1 MQLDPGRCDQS
12 PVGDAAALLE
22 HDPIPL
28 GFERHDRAAD
38 PPDALGHHRRHRPLG
53 AGTVEHAAPDQRP
66 AGLVVVALARLDHR
80 DPERGPAP
88 QQAGGGRE
96 TRRAAADDDDV
107 VGLGRGE
114 LDHPGGAPG
123 QIRGPPAHLEARFQS
138 SEVVAGLGRGGEDRA
153 RIEMTGLGE
162 RPERG
167 RARAGTAEREHGPLH
182 LVQDLGERSDVVV
195 GDLAR
200 DHRHVPVFQA
210 DAPGRRSESRARWL
224 ILSLAVR
231 AVVDHRPEPLC
242 GERAEVGLGDL
253 GRDGK
258 KWRELGDLHD
268 VRAPVARLVRAL
280 SSVGCSG
287 QDRLAARRLRA
298 CRPES

>member
-1 MQLDPGRCDQS
+1 MRLPSSSTTRLRSGS
-12 PVGDAAALLE
+12 NAATA
-22 HDPIPL
+22 P
-28 GFERHDRAAD
+28 AD

-53 AGTVEHAAPDQRP
+53 ARTVEHAAADQRP
-66 AGLVVVALARLDHR
+66 ARLVVVALARLDHR

-96 TRRAAADDDDV
+96 TRRAAADDDHV
-107 VGLGRGE
+107 VGLGWARTRPPGRGLPAE
-114 LDHPGGAPG
+114 SAVR
-123 QIRGPPAHLEARFQS
+123 QRTSRRGFERR
-138 SEVVAGLGRGGEDRA
+138 EVVAGLGRGGEDRL

-182 LVQDLGERSDVVV
+182 LVQGLGERRDVVV

-200 DHRHVPVFQA
+200 DHRHVPVFQP
-210 DAPGRRSESRARWL
+210 DPPRRRSESGALRL
-224 ILSLAVR
+224 ILGLAVR
-231 AVVDHRPEPLC
+231 PVVDHRPEPLC
-242 GERAEVGLGDL
+242 GERPEVGLSDL

-268 VRAPVARLVRAL
+268 VRAPVARLCAR
-280 SSVGCSG
+280 C
-287 QDRLAARRLRA
+287 AA
-298 CRPES
+298 